1 MPPNAVDQSLE
12 TRCEVELSFFKDTV
26 LVYQA
31 YERWVQAAHRYIT
44 VLSEADND
52 KKTVNEIVHLV
63 AAGTKK
69 YTSCMSV
76 LVERGKTITL
86 LPFVIRGIDSNSA
99 AAQIS
104 KMFSV
109 EMSTKG
115 TCKDVPE
122 PESAVLHQQ
131 AIEYAEAHQDRTLT
145 TEERTT
151 YLSCVMA
158 AERWQNEGLLH
169 TDDLP
174 HDIYML
180 GLAEDSPEE
189 KGIRA
194 ILKSARKSLD
204 QVLKMEDLRLRQ
216 MSQIVSVS
224 GTIDEEYKKAMEACK
239 EGKEWDH
246 YLGVVLAD
254 ARSPIYRASDED
266 FVKIVRGKTVPLRK
280 TLRSYNKLQKK
291 EQKLV
296 YAWGDMLDKIR
307 AANTARGD
315 ALKDLF

>member
-1 MPPNAVDQSLE
+1 
-12 TRCEVELSFFKDTV
+12 
-26 LVYQA
+26 
-31 YERWVQAAHRYIT
+31 
-44 VLSEADND
+44 
-52 KKTVNEIVHLV
+52 
-63 AAGTKK
+63 
-69 YTSCMSV
+69 
-76 LVERGKTITL
+76 
-86 LPFVIRGIDSNSA
+86 
-99 AAQIS
+99 
-104 KMFSV
+104 
-109 EMSTKG
+109 
-115 TCKDVPE
+115 
-122 PESAVLHQQ
+122 
-131 AIEYAEAHQDRTLT
+131 
-145 TEERTT
+145 
-151 YLSCVMA
+151 MA
-158 AERWQNEGLLH
+158 AERWRNEGLFH

-194 ILKSARKSLD
+194 ILQSARKSLD

-224 GTIDEEYKKAMEACK
+224 GIIDEEYMKAMEACK

-254 ARSPIYRASDED
+254 ARSPISRASDED
-266 FVKIVRGKTVPLRK
+266 FLSRKMLEVKIVRGKTEPLRK

-296 YAWGDMLDKIR
+296 YAWGDMLAKIR